1 MQKSSAPKKKRAQGM
16 PDARCT
22 RGLVRKRWKE
32 AHTSIQVQRKQSDI
46 PCAMVLRLIPCS
58 PRRRIRLVT
67 VADGLKDRPN
77 PVGPWKTSVSL
88 TPATGART
96 TRFCRTQ
103 LRRSSARCV
112 RSRTKARPANTTT
125 RPTLPRPPHPRPNVR
140 DDGQR
145 PSLETGW
152 RELVEM
158 ICPTGEG
165 ECFWVRGWTGSITLI
180 GLCKLVGRRR
190 ATIGGFRQDAGR
202 R

>member
-1 MQKSSAPKKKRAQGM
+1 MSGPAGGRRLSRRAQVRGSQDDGFRYASAFSRRDPPEVCKNHSPQKKRAQGM
-16 PDARCT
+16 PGARCT

-46 PCAMVLRLIPCS
+46 PCAMALRLMPCS

-67 VADGLKDRPN
+67 VADGLKDCPN

-125 RPTLPRPPHPRPNVR
+125 RPTLPRPPHPAPR
-140 DDGQR
+140 
-145 PSLETGW
+145 S
-152 RELVEM
+152 
-158 ICPTGEG
+158 
-165 ECFWVRGWTGSITLI
+165 
-180 GLCKLVGRRR
+180 
-190 ATIGGFRQDAGR
+190 
-202 R
+202 